1 MPISEQEYF
10 SLRNYFQQN
19 PDVILQSEQKYMLFL
34 LDALKPIAQQIAN
47 DFSRASDLLP
57 FWINYPPL
65 QRGRAPSGLSI
76 PWQEVGETVIG
87 PHIIRAIT
95 LADSG
100 LHHPGLP
107 SGADIRFM
115 TNDALVHLD
124 IKVTGPNDRA
134 DEVVASPNQ
143 ISGDGALWANGGIVN
158 NLVLVQ
164 GAKATMLFQP
174 ELPPLYVVEG
184 RPLLCLT
191 YFLKGVYTV
200 ERLGTQPLDYLEL
213 ICSPNGLM
221 SFTGENY
228 NSTVDGLFIPGKD
241 EVTKDKKRVR
251 VRMNPL
257 EQLHAWRRNKFWSRL

>member
-1 MPISEQEYF
+1 MAISEQEYF
-10 SLRNYFQQN
+10 SIRSYFQQN
-19 PDVILQSEQKYMLFL
+19 SKVILQLEQKYMFFL
-34 LDALKPIAQQIAN
+34 LNALSPVAQQMAN
-47 DFSRASDLLP
+47 DFSKAFDLLP

-65 QRGRAPSGLSI
+65 QRGRSPSGQSI

-95 LADSG
+95 LANSN
-100 LHHPGLP
+100 LQHPGLP

-115 TNDALVHLD
+115 TDDALVHLD

-158 NLVLVQ
+158 NLVLIQ
-164 GAKATMLFQP
+164 GSRASMLFQP
-174 ELPPLYVVEG
+174 ELSPLYVVES

-200 ERLGTQPLDYLEL
+200 EGLGSQPLDYLEL

-221 SFTGENY
+221 AFTGENY
-228 NSTVDGLFIPGKD
+228 NASVNGLFIPGKD
-241 EVTKDKKRVR
+241 ETTKEKKRVR
-251 VRMNPL
+251 VRMHPL
-257 EQLHAWRRNKFWSRL
+257 GQLHSWRRTKFWSR